1 MTTAILQH
9 SLKLFVGAPPF
20 LVVVLKELKKE
31 LKLVQLSS
39 KSLFA
44 VSQIGSKAN
53 AIMKAHNEKLA
64 SMLLEENPESR
75 LKPAHS

>member
-1 MTTAILQH
+1 M
-9 SLKLFVGAPPF
+9 V
-20 LVVVLKELKKE
+20 LVVVFRQDGYYKTLLESLKELKRE

-64 SMLLEENPESR
+64 SLLLEENPDSR
-75 LKPAHS
+75 LKPAHAS

>member
-1 MTTAILQH
+1 MDDYYKTLLA
-9 SLKLFVGAPPF
+9 S
-20 LVVVLKELKKE
+20 LKELKKE
-31 LKLVQLSS
+31 LKLVQLSG

-64 SMLLEENPESR
+64 SLLLEENPEAR
-75 LKPAHS
+75 LKPAHAS